1 MVLPCGPVVGPGRV
15 ALVAEIAQVLP
26 LPVADDGRAPQPLVL
41 READAFAAGPGI
53 LLAQSNELGGMRRMQ
68 SRSVNIRRSF
78 DQTRIAAKLE
88 PHHDTGGD
96 YNYVHYSENWED
108 AIDPGQCDVL
118 SDSPAFQSMKFRVFC
133 PEVLKSAQHNAWK
146 WPI

>member
-1 MVLPCGPVVGPGRV
+1 MIFPCGPVVGLGRV

-26 LPVADDGRAPQPLVL
+26 LRVADDGRVPQPLVL

-78 DQTRIAAKLE
+78 DQTLIAAELE

-96 YNYVHYSENWED
+96 YNYVHY
-108 AIDPGQCDVL
+108 
-118 SDSPAFQSMKFRVFC
+118 
-133 PEVLKSAQHNAWK
+133 
-146 WPI
+146 